1 MPSRRLPFATL
12 IERLTKLYG
21 EPEPPPVIEPFEMI
35 LWENV
40 AYLANDTKR
49 AEAFGELRARVGL
62 TPAAIRKAKDSAL
75 LAVASKGIVAKGTV
89 EKLRTAAEI
98 ARYFHDDLAAI
109 LEKPLAAA
117 KKDLRKF
124 PAIGEPGAE
133 KILLFNQRFPILA
146 MDSNALRVVLRIGYG
161 AEHPNYATN
170 YKIAQRALASQ
181 LPDNCRTLIRAHQ
194 LLRQH
199 GQTLCK
205 TSDPICN
212 RCPLRPDCPYF
223 RETAISYGQRQ
234 ASV

>member
-1 MPSRRLPFATL
+1 MPSRQLPFATV

-21 EPEPPPVIEPFEMI
+21 EPAPPPVIEPFEMI

-49 AEAFGELRARVGL
+49 AEAFEELRTRVGL
-62 TPAAIRKAKDSAL
+62 TPAAIREAKDSAL
-75 LAVASKGIVAKGTV
+75 LAIASKGILAKGTV

-98 ARYFHDDLAAI
+98 ARNFHDDLAPI

-117 KKDLRKF
+117 RKDLQRF
-124 PAIGEPGAE
+124 PAIGEPAAE
-133 KILLFNQRFPILA
+133 KILLFNGRFPILA

-161 AEHPNYATN
+161 AEHHNYTTK
-170 YKIAQRALASQ
+170 YKIVQRALAAQ
-181 LPDNCRTLIRAHQ
+181 LPDNCKALIRSHQ

-205 TSDPICN
+205 TSKPICS

-223 RETAISYGQRQ
+223 RETAISSAQH
-234 ASV
+234 